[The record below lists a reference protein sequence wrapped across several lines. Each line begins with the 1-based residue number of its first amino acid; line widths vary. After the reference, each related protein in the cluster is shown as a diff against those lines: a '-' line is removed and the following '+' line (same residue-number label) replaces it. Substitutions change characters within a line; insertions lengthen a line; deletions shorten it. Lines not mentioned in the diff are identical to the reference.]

1 MVSAVVQRRVVFAK
15 DDGIVIFRKGMGFRK
30 LVGVDDA
37 LAGALDTQN
46 CGIALA
52 HLYLLE
58 SFVLSILFPRAFLFG
73 FKHATMVHVREFCWT
88 HCTPQIRGVCE

>member
-15 DDGIVIFRKGMGFRK
+15 DDGIVIFRKGLGFRK
-30 LVGVDDA
+30 

-58 SFVLSILFPRAFLFG
+58 SFVLSILFPRGFLFG